1 MPFIRKYLAVFY
13 LNFEAFEM
21 HGREL
26 LSIGGQTKTFNIA
39 KLSLTN
45 LSDYL
50 RLSQAGI
57 KQYIVFICP
66 SFDSNALRVH
76 SAADEYSNETP
87 LNTRE
92 YGLLSDIL

>member
-1 MPFIRKYLAVFY
+1 M
-13 LNFEAFEM
+13 NFEAFEM

-26 LSIGGQTKTFNIA
+26 LSIGGQTKTFSIA

-50 RLSQAGI
+50 WLSQAEI
-57 KQYIVFICP
+57 KQYNVFICP
-66 SFDSNALRVH
+66 SFDSNALRVDFT
-76 SAADEYSNETP
+76 AGENSNQSP

-92 YGLLSDIL
+92 YKHLLLSLSLLL